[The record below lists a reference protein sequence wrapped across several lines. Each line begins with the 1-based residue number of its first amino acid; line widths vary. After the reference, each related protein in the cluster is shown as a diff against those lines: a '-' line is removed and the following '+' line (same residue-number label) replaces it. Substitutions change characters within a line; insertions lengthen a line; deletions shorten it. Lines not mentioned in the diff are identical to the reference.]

1 MTQSSTN
8 LNFGKQLIFATIAGS
23 SLVAAF
29 NYEVNLTPM
38 PSMTAKYSE
47 FNLDYPW
54 ENQLK
59 INKLLV
65 DDYREYET
73 MITFAQ
79 KVVSESKDIDI
90 DIQLA
95 VNKIFWDL
103 L

>member
-1 MTQSSTN
+1 MTQSNLN
-8 LNFGKQLIFATIAGS
+8 LNFGKQLIFASIAGS

-29 NYEVNLTPM
+29 NYEVNLILM

-47 FNLDYPW
+47 FNMNYPW

-59 INKLLV
+59 TNNLSV
-65 DDYREYET
+65 DDYQEYDT
-73 MITFAQ
+73 MITFAK
-79 KVVSESKDIDI
+79 KVVSESKDIDL

>member
-29 NYEVNLTPM
+29 NYEVNLIPM

-47 FNLDYPW
+47 CNLAYPW
-54 ENQLK
+54 ENELRSS
-59 INKLLV
+59 NFSV
-65 DDYREYET
+65 DDYQEYDT
-73 MITFAQ
+73 MITFAK
-79 KVVSESKDIDI
+79 KVVSESKDIDL